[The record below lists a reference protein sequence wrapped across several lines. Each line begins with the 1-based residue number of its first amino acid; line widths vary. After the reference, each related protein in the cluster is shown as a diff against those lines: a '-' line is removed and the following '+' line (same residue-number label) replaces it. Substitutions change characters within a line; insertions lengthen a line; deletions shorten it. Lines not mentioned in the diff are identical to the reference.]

1 MIMMV
6 RMMLIFL
13 LGLKIFTF
21 EVPLAENRYRTIFEV
36 WCSDHDYER
45 ILMDRILPQG
55 RYLCWSESA
64 WRSVGH
70 EEARYGTPI
79 VLQSRNV
86 VVLVSD

>member
-1 MIMMV
+1 
-6 RMMLIFL
+6 
-13 LGLKIFTF
+13 
-21 EVPLAENRYRTIFEV
+21 
-36 WCSDHDYER
+36 
-45 ILMDRILPQG
+45 MDRILPQG

-64 WRSVGH
+64 WRSVGY